1 MQHWPW
7 TNKKP
12 LNSSER
18 YEANATAL
26 ESRTMNFLLHTG
38 FRELSENSATTDTQM
53 LLILWWMQ
61 QRHSKCHNMN
71 DRSHAFSQMDESHL
85 KRTKILEKLTYPSNA
100 TTWTTQTTQ
109 RILLQNCSCYNA
121 NSGWLMNDLARRI
134 LQQNCSCYKQIWMK
148 DSVYVS
154 RHKRKTSTRL
164 SRRITQ
170 HNRWL
175 WNIIMLYLIE
185 NYSME
190 TRTSTKRNVLFCSPL
205 ASVQRRNNFDGYWRC
220 WISVFSPSTPST
232 SF

>member
-1 MQHWPW
+1 M

-18 YEANATAL
+18 YEAKMPLRWNQEQWTY
-26 ESRTMNFLLHTG
+26 SYIQD
-38 FRELSENSATTDTQM
+38 SENSLRTLQRLTLKCYSFYDECNNAT
-53 LLILWWMQ
+53 
-61 QRHSKCHNMN
+61 
-71 DRSHAFSQMDESHL
+71 
-85 KRTKILEKLTYPSNA
+85 PNA
-100 TTWTTQTTQ
+100 TTWTIEAMLSAKWTNHTWNERRFWKSSLTRQMPRHERQ

-121 NSGWLMNDLARRI
+121 NSGWLMNDLAQRI

-175 WNIIMLYLIE
+175 WNTIMLYLIE
-185 NYSME
+185 KYSME

-220 WISVFSPSTPST
+220 WICFL